1 MRWRAFRDRC
11 FRFRVH
17 PVDVPWCQA
26 GHGPC
31 VARPTPI
38 MAALFRP
45 DRQGYCGALLRPRRV
60 GTMRVSCVS
69 QQRLAASI
77 SSTKAFS
84 EPCEG
89 YRSRCFLGPRQ
100 AMAPGVARIGIA
112 ALMAHA
118 TSIETEARRSPIAL
132 HIVTTP
138 AKRDDRAV
146 RRDCHASNCA
156 HVALRR
162 GERVS
167 TRVHS
172 VIRREKRVPKRGGAA
187 NRRVEGASKRVR
199 ASLRRVE
206 RVSIR
211 VRAAIR
217 LGERV
222 PKRSGDCV

>member
-1 MRWRAFRDRC
+1 MAWPGALLLPATASAWVLRHRVIGHAVSVGERPSSTTIMRWRADRDRC

-31 VARPTPI
+31 VARPAPV

-45 DRQGYCGALLRPRRV
+45 ERQGYCGALLRPLSV
-60 GTMRVSCVS
+60 GTMRLSCIS
-69 QQRLAASI
+69 QQRLSASF

-89 YRSRCFLGPRQ
+89 HRSRGFLGPRH
-100 AMAPGVARIGIA
+100 AMAPVVACIGIA
-112 ALMAHA
+112 DLTAHA
-118 TSIETEARRSPIAL
+118 TSIETEARRPPIAI

-146 RRDCHASNCA
+146 RRDCHASKCV

-167 TRVHS
+167 
-172 VIRREKRVPKRGGAA
+172 K
-187 NRRVEGASKRVR
+187 
-199 ASLRRVE
+199 
-206 RVSIR
+206 R
-211 VRAAIR
+211 VRAAI
-217 LGERV
+217 
-222 PKRSGDCV
+222 